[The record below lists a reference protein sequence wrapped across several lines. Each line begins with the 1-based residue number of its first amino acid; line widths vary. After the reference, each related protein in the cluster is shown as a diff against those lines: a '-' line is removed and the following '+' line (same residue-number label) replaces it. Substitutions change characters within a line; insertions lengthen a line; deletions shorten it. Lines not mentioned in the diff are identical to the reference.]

1 MHRSAAPLTTDLMAY
16 DLYRRTLTVLFPIA

>member
-16 DLYRRTLTVLFPIA
+16 HLYLRTLTVLFPIA